1 MHKEYNTT
9 LLLALKP
16 SRRFKKILV
25 FIYVLALVSGIANAL
40 DFAIKINLC
49 VLIGL
54 HYWLTVWRLG
64 TENYTIKY
72 TEALAWEL
80 SKGEG
85 FAAIEILKST
95 VITTQTLF
103 LHFKYRSQ
111 PPSIKIANKKTL
123 LILSDA
129 LAEEDY
135 RYLIVKLKTTA
146 IK

>member
-1 MHKEYNTT
+1 MPKEYNTT

-25 FIYVLALVSGIANAL
+25 VIYVLALISSIANAL
-40 DFAIKINLC
+40 GFAIKISLC

-54 HYWLTVWRLG
+54 HYWLTVKRLG
-64 TENYTIKY
+64 AENYTIKY

-103 LHFKYRSQ
+103 LHFK
-111 PPSIKIANKKTL
+111 
-123 LILSDA
+123 
-129 LAEEDY
+129 
-135 RYLIVKLKTTA
+135 
-146 IK
+146 